1 MMNPT
6 SLPEPGSA
14 VEERFLACLQSVL
27 PTQRPIVLH
36 EPLFKG
42 NESSYVQECI
52 DTGWVSSVGKF
63 VDRFER
69 DLAEM
74 TGSRHAVAIVNG
86 TAALHVGLKL
96 AGVAAGDEVL
106 IPALSFVATANAVS
120 HCGATPHFVDSSDSN
135 LGLDPHAL
143 REYLGIVAERT
154 GNGLRNKSTGRR
166 LAAVVPMH
174 AFGHPVDIDGLL
186 AVSRDFGLSIVED
199 AAESLGS
206 LYHGRH
212 TGTFG
217 LCGALSFNGNKI
229 VTTGGGGAL
238 LIQDSAL
245 AQHAKH
251 ITTTAKRPHQWA
263 FFHDE
268 VAWNYRMP
276 NLNAALGC
284 AQLEQL
290 DAFVAAKR
298 QLADRYRMAFAND
311 PDIRFVAEPPGCR
324 SNYWLATVA
333 LRHPSVTLRD
343 KLLAIA
349 NNNGLMV
356 RPAWTLLNK
365 LPMYQAC
372 PSAPLTVATQL
383 EEAIINLPSGPAVAL
398 GVGA

>member
-1 MMNPT
+1 MTNPT
-6 SLPEPGSA
+6 SLPDAGSA
-14 VEERFLACLQSVL
+14 IEARFLACLQGVL
-27 PTQRPIVLH
+27 PSQRPIVLH

-42 NESSYVQECI
+42 NESNYVQECI

-96 AGVAAGDEVL
+96 AGVATGDEVL

-143 REYLGIVAERT
+143 RDYLGIAAERT
-154 GNGLRNKSTGRR
+154 GDGLRNKSTGRR

-174 AFGHPVDIDGLL
+174 AFGHPVDMYGLL
-186 AVSRDFGLSIVED
+186 AVSRDFGLPIVED

-217 LCGALSFNGNKI
+217 ICGALSFNGNKV

-238 LIQDSAL
+238 LIQDPAL
-245 AQHAKH
+245 ARHAKH
-251 ITTTAKRPHQWA
+251 ITTTAKRPHQWE

-284 AQLEQL
+284 AQLERL
-290 DAFVAAKR
+290 DEFVTAKR
-298 QLADRYRMAFAND
+298 QLANRYQVAFAND

-324 SNYWLATVA
+324 SNYWLSTVA
-333 LRHPSVTLRD
+333 LRHPSGTLRD
-343 KLLAIA
+343 KLLAVA
-349 NNNGLMV
+349 NDTGLMV

-372 PSAPLTVATQL
+372 PSAPLPVATQL
-383 EEAIINLPSGPAVAL
+383 EEAIINLPSGPGVAL